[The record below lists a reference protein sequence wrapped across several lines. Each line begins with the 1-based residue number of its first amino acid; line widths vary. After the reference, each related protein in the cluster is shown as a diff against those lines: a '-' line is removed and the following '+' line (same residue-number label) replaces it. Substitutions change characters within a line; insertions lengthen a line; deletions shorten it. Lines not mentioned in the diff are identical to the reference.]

1 MRRARRR
8 DAPFCPHRQ
17 VGDRLHGQLMRRDVL
32 PYAAMIGARSAGIG
46 GAGMRRVGMD
56 GDKIESAQRRCGR
69 FARLAGRGAGG
80 GGGGGGETIS
90 APGGGGR
97 AGSGWHCGAAGCARA
112 PPGRPRA
119 ARDSMMPACAA
130 GRKNL
135 AGQGR
140 GGGRESGRLRTAADA
155 AGRLRLGPPAAV
167 RLQGCW
173 AHRHMRT
180 AQYRQAAP
188 DSGRRGRERL
198 PEMHLVALKGAGR
211 MPHGKAAGPAR
222 VRALGC
228 RHCWGERNRAAQG
241 RGPRLRHGGQGRR
254 GARRRGQKRRMPAF
268 CRRCC
273 AGG

>member
-1 MRRARRR
+1 MAAGCGIRAGARAPAPRLPQCRALWPLDGRRPRMRRARRR

-32 PYAAMIGARSAGIG
+32 PYAAMIGARSAWIG

-80 GGGGGGETIS
+80 GGGGGETIS
-90 APGGGGR
+90 APGGDGR

-140 GGGRESGRLRTAADA
+140 GGGREA
-155 AGRLRLGPPAAV
+155 AGRGLWQMRPAGSGLARPP
-167 RLQGCW
+167 LF
-173 AHRHMRT
+173 
-180 AQYRQAAP
+180 
-188 DSGRRGRERL
+188 
-198 PEMHLVALKGAGR
+198 
-211 MPHGKAAGPAR
+211 
-222 VRALGC
+222 GC
-228 RHCWGERNRAAQG
+228 RMLGAQAYAN
-241 RGPRLRHGGQGRR
+241 GPIS
-254 GARRRGQKRRMPAF
+254 
-268 CRRCC
+268 
-273 AGG
+273 AGGL